1 MAEKYGTQVVQ
12 TLITN
17 VPVILLFACAVVG
30 TGAPLKNLI
39 T

>member
-1 MAEKYGTQVVQ
+1 MAEKYGIQVAQ
-12 TLITN
+12 TLIAN
-17 VPVILLFACAVVG
+17 VAVILLFASAFVG